1 MKKLRLLLP
10 LLAFSFFAIPDTI
23 GQDFDWDQTQDSDN
37 ILFSIEGLSGPEA
50 VRYDSEMDVYFV
62 SNFNSREEGDGFIT
76 KAGAEGNVVDLKFM
90 VGTDE
95 YPLNDPRGMFIIG
108 EELFVADAQGVFVFN
123 KKSGGLSRFID
134 FSSFEPGFLN
144 DISADADG
152 TLYVTDTGKTQLY
165 RIVENTPEIYIE
177 SVPIYANGITLDP
190 SNNNF
195 VLGSWRGESKIY
207 GFNESGIIE
216 EYAEFSG
223 GLFDGLEFVGENLII
238 TSQADSTLKHY
249 VPGGRDR
256 NMIKTPGRPAD
267 IGLDTKRHRIAVPYI
282 ALDRVDVWAIPKK

>member
-10 LLAFSFFAIPDTI
+10 FLAFSFFVIPNTI
-23 GQDFDWDQTQDSDN
+23 GQDFDWGQTQDSDD

-76 KAGAEGNVVDLKFM
+76 KADAEGNVLDLKFM

-123 KKSGGLSRFID
+123 KKSGELNRFID

-144 DISADADG
+144 DISADVDG

-165 RIVENTPEIYIE
+165 RIIDNIAEIYIE

-190 SNNNF
+190 ATNGF
-195 VLGSWRGESKIY
+195 VLGSWRGESKVY

-256 NMIKTPGRPAD
+256 SMIKTPGRPAD

>member
-10 LLAFSFFAIPDTI
+10 FLAFSFLVALNSF
-23 GQDFDWDQTQDSDN
+23 GQDFDWAQTQSTDD

-50 VRYDSEMDVYFV
+50 VRYDSEQDVYFV

-76 KAGAEGNVVDLKFM
+76 KADAEGTVVDLKFM

-95 YPLNDPRGMFIIG
+95 YPLNDPRGMFIISD
-108 EELFVADAQGVFVFN
+108 ELYVADAQGVFVFN
-123 KKSGGLSRFID
+123 KKTGDLHRFID

-165 RIVENTPEIYIE
+165 RIVDNTPEIYIE

-190 SNNNF
+190 STNNF
-195 VLGSWRGESKIY
+195 VLGSWRGETKIY
-207 GFNESGIIE
+207 GFDESGTIKQ
-216 EYAEFSG
+216 YADFTG
-223 GLFDGLEFVGENLII
+223 GLFDGLEFVGENLIV
-238 TSQADSTLKHY
+238 TSQADSSLKHY
-249 VPGGRDR
+249 VPGERDR
-256 NMIKTPGRPAD
+256 IMVKTPGRPAD
-267 IGLDTKRHRIAVPYI
+267 IGLDTKRYRIAVPYI
-282 ALDRVDVWAIPKK
+282 ALDRVDVWAIPRK